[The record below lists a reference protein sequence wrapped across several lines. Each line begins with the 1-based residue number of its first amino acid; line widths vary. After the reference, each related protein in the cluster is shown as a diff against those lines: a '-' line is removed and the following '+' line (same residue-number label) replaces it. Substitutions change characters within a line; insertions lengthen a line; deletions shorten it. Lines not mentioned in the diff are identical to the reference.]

1 MASPQVDT
9 DPIVSMLNQ
18 IQQRGHS
25 AYTIFEDW
33 VDLMLYALQRRDD
46 PYLEIIDDYS
56 EPRDMDHPRGE
67 RTIDLFANAFGQLQK
82 QMSETSADVL
92 GAVYEEYGMSSD
104 NFGQHFTPHNVCEM
118 LVEITHTVDDQP
130 RDDDTQQAVTDPACG
145 SGRMLLC
152 AGRRLPEAVF
162 VGQDKDPLC
171 AKITAL
177 NLCFFNLDG
186 YAILGDSLKCEYR
199 RVWQTTHSPRG
210 GAVRELDDGQI
221 QTLRDNLTPED
232 DTDAS
237 EDGSGPT
244 APLAKTDAVPD
255 DTATEQQSLTVFQT
269 EDI

>member
-1 MASPQVDT
+1 M
-9 DPIVSMLNQ
+9 
-18 IQQRGHS
+18 
-25 AYTIFEDW
+25 
-33 VDLMLYALQRRDD
+33 
-46 PYLEIIDDYS
+46 
-56 EPRDMDHPRGE
+56 
-67 RTIDLFANAFGQLQK
+67 
-82 QMSETSADVL
+82 
-92 GAVYEEYGMSSD
+92 
-104 NFGQHFTPHNVCEM
+104 
-118 LVEITHTVDDQP
+118 
-130 RDDDTQQAVTDPACG
+130 
-145 SGRMLLC
+145 
-152 AGRRLPEAVF
+152 F